1 MIQLQAKI
9 VDVGTSPD
17 SEHVWVYMT
26 VSHGDRGEQ
35 QATQVAWIPSSTS
48 IEDAEMD
55 IIEAARDVVGD
66 RVTTPFMER
75 LKGRTIEL

>member
-1 MIQLQAKI
+1 MQAKI
-9 VDVGTSPD
+9 EDVGLSPD

-35 QATQVAWIPSSTS
+35 QATQVAWIPSSTAL
-48 IEDAEMD
+48 EDAEMD
-55 IIEAARDVVGD
+55 IIEAARDVVGEK
-66 RVTTPFMER
+66 VTTPFLER

>member
-1 MIQLQAKI
+1 MQAKI
-9 VDVGTSPD
+9 EDVGLSPD

-35 QATQVAWIPSSTS
+35 QATQVAWIPSSAAL
-48 IEDAEMD
+48 EDAEMD
-55 IIEAARDVVGD
+55 IIEAARDVVGEK
-66 RVTTPFMER
+66 VTTPFLER